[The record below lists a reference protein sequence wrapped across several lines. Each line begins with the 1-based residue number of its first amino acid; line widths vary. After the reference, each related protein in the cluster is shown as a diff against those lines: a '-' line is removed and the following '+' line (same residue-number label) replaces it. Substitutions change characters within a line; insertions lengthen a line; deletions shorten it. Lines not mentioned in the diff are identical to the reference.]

1 MKLLARVERLET
13 ALVPASEVR
22 DIVRILVPA
31 KDGRPFGTE
40 GGFQRIRYGDLLWH
54 REAGE
59 AEANFI
65 ERVTAAAARHPSR
78 RGVRAFVA
86 DYGVCDDA

>member
-1 MKLLARVERLET
+1 MKLVARVGRLE
-13 ALVPASEVR
+13 AAIGDDGEAR

-31 KDGRPFGTE
+31 KDGRPFGTK

-59 AEANFI
+59 AEADFI

-86 DYGVCDDA
+86 DYGDRDGA

>member
-1 MKLLARVERLET
+1 VRLLARVERLE
-13 ALVPASEVR
+13 ASMGDDGEAR

-31 KDGRPFGTE
+31 KDGRPLGTD
-40 GGFQRIRYGDLLWH
+40 GGFQRIRYGDLVWH

-59 AEANFI
+59 AEADFI
-65 ERVTAAAARHPSR
+65 ERVKVAAPRHPDR

-86 DYGVCDDA
+86 DYGNRDDA